1 MGDVGV
7 DQQLAAWT
15 IDYLTSRAQQVR
27 LQHWASEVVVVCST
41 GAPHGAE
48 LSPFLFSLRIRPQ
61 TQL

>member
-27 LQHWASEVVVVCST
+27 LQH
-41 GAPHGAE
+41 
-48 LSPFLFSLRIRPQ
+48 
-61 TQL
+61 